1 MWMDW
6 IDRRAWLRC
15 GLALLVVGA
24 CLTGL
29 TGCGGVEKR
38 PGLLDAV
45 LRPRDI
51 DVTMAAYTFAEP
63 AETAAAPA
71 AAHDPAAV
79 AAALLA
85 AEADV
90 IAFIGVSRGQLD
102 DLASRLPG
110 FTVIGSGSVD
120 GIAAGPH
127 NAVAVRAAR
136 FDVVDE
142 STFWL
147 SDTPQTPGSA
157 TWGNARPRTCTIVRV
172 IERSRARPLTIAATQ
187 LDSTSPRA
195 RDLAVQAI
203 ARRITSLSPEGAP
216 AVLMADLAMPLTTPA
231 SRLLLGR
238 MRPALEPLEWP
249 VTAGADPLRDFRPLT
264 AAATSA
270 TTTILI
276 PSAATAKPV
285 RSIPDAPSGLLI
297 TRASIPG

>member
-15 GLALLVVGA
+15 VLALLVVGA

-29 TGCGGVEKR
+29 AACAGVEKR

-51 DVTMAAYTFAEP
+51 NVTMAAYTFAEP
-63 AETAAAPA
+63 AETAAA
-71 AAHDPAAV
+71 HDPAAV

-85 AEADV
+85 AETDV
-90 IAFIGVSRGQLD
+90 IAFIGASRGQLD

-142 STFWL
+142 ATFWL

-172 IERSRARPLTIAATQ
+172 IERSRSRPLTIAATQ
-187 LDSTSPRA
+187 LDSASPRA
-195 RDLAVQAI
+195 RDLSVQAI
-203 ARRITSLSPEGAP
+203 ARRITSLSPEGTP

-264 AAATSA
+264 AAVTSA

-276 PSAATAKPV
+276 PSAATAKPA

>member
-15 GLALLVVGA
+15 VLALLVVGA

-29 TGCGGVEKR
+29 AACARVEKR

-51 DVTMAAYTFAEP
+51 DVTMAAYTFGEP
-63 AETAAAPA
+63 AETAAAA

-90 IAFIGVSRGQLD
+90 IAFIGASRGQLD

-136 FDVVDE
+136 LDVVDDA
-142 STFWL
+142 TFWL

-172 IERSRARPLTIAATQ
+172 IERSRARPLTTAATQ
-187 LDSTSPRA
+187 LDRASPRA
-195 RDLAVQAI
+195 RGLAVQAI
-203 ARRITSLSPEGAP
+203 ARHITSLSPENAP

-276 PSAATAKPV
+276 PPTATAKPA

>member
-15 GLALLVVGA
+15 LLAFLVVGA

-29 TGCGGVEKR
+29 AACAGVEKR

-51 DVTMAAYTFAEP
+51 NVTMAAYTFAEP
-63 AETAAAPA
+63 AETAAA
-71 AAHDPAAV
+71 HDPAAV

-85 AEADV
+85 AETDV
-90 IAFIGVSRGQLD
+90 IAFIGASRGQLD

-142 STFWL
+142 ATFWL

-172 IERSRARPLTIAATQ
+172 IERSRSRPLTIAATQ
-187 LDSTSPRA
+187 LDSASPRA

-203 ARRITSLSPEGAP
+203 ARRITSLSPEGTP

-249 VTAGADPLRDFRPLT
+249 VTAGADP
-264 AAATSA
+264 
-270 TTTILI
+270 
-276 PSAATAKPV
+276 
-285 RSIPDAPSGLLI
+285 
-297 TRASIPG
+297 

>member
-15 GLALLVVGA
+15 LLAFLVVGA

-29 TGCGGVEKR
+29 AACAGVEKR

-63 AETAAAPA
+63 AETAAA
-71 AAHDPAAV
+71 HDPAAV

-85 AEADV
+85 AETDV
-90 IAFIGVSRGQLD
+90 IAFIGASRGQLD

-136 FDVVDE
+136 FAVVDE
-142 STFWL
+142 ATFWL

-172 IERSRARPLTIAATQ
+172 IERSRSRPLTIAATQ
-187 LDSTSPRA
+187 LDSASPRA

-203 ARRITSLSPEGAP
+203 ARRITSLSPEGTP

-249 VTAGADPLRDFRPLT
+249 VTAGADPLRDFRPLS

-276 PSAATAKPV
+276 PSAATAKPA

>member
-15 GLALLVVGA
+15 LLAFLVVGA

-29 TGCGGVEKR
+29 AACAGVEKR

-51 DVTMAAYTFAEP
+51 NVTMAAYTFAEP
-63 AETAAAPA
+63 AEMA

-85 AEADV
+85 AETDV
-90 IAFIGVSRGQLD
+90 IAFIGASRGQLD

-142 STFWL
+142 ATFWL

-187 LDSTSPRA
+187 LDSASPRA

-249 VTAGADPLRDFRPLT
+249 VTAGADPLRDFRPLS

-276 PSAATAKPV
+276 PSAATAKPA